1 MKILVIG
8 ASGRV
13 GTDLV
18 KQLLADNH
26 EVIGTTRQ
34 DEKLF
39 NDDNYIQLDLDITAK
54 KEAIQHQIEQDI
66 DAVYFVAGSGGK
78 DVLEVD
84 LHGAVKTMQAV
95 EDKGIKRYIM
105 LSTVFSLD
113 TSKWDSPGIADLKEY
128 YICKHYADQ
137 WLVNNSSLDYT
148 IVQAGALKEL
158 AATGKITIN
167 DDNAGENSIED
178 VATTLAAVLDADNTT
193 KKVLACTTV
202 KPQLM
207 KRLHSYSKF
216 HATI

>member
-26 EVIGTTRQ
+26 QVIGTTRQ
-34 DEKLF
+34 EEKLF
-39 NDDNYIQLDLDITAK
+39 TDHNYSQLDLDITAE
-54 KEAIQHQIEQDI
+54 KETIQKQIDRDI

-84 LHGAVKTMQAV
+84 LHGAVKTMQAA

-113 TSKWDSPGIADLKEY
+113 TSKWDNAGIADLKEY

-137 WLVNNSSLDYT
+137 WLINNSSLDYT
-148 IVQAGALKEL
+148 IVQAGALKERE
-158 AATGKITIN
+158 ATGTITVN
-167 DDNAGENSIED
+167 DDNAGENSIAD
-178 VATTLAAVLDADNTT
+178 VATTLAAVLNANNTI
-193 KKVLACTTV
+193 KKVFSMHNCETAIDEAIA
-202 KPQLM
+202 QL
-207 KRLHSYSKF
+207 
-216 HATI
+216 

>member
-148 IVQAGALKEL
+148 IVQAGALKER

-178 VATTLAAVLDADNTT
+178 VAKTLAAVLNADNTI
-193 KKVLACTTV
+193 KKVFSMHNGGTAIKEAIEHL
-202 KPQLM
+202 
-207 KRLHSYSKF
+207 
-216 HATI
+216 

>member
-13 GTDLV
+13 GKNLV
-18 KQLLADNH
+18 KQLLADDH
-26 EVIGTTRQ
+26 QVIGTTRQ
-34 DEKLF
+34 EEKLF
-39 NDDNYIQLDLDITAK
+39 NNDNYSQLDLDITAE
-54 KEAIQHQIEQDI
+54 KEAIQQQIEQDI

-113 TSKWDSPGIADLKEY
+113 TSKWDTPGIADLKAY

-148 IVQAGALKEL
+148 IVQAGALKER

-178 VATTLAAVLDADNTT
+178 VATTLAAVLNANNTT
-193 KKVLACTTV
+193 KKVFSMHNGEIAINAAIA
-202 KPQLM
+202 QL
-207 KRLHSYSKF
+207 
-216 HATI
+216 

>member
-18 KQLLADNH
+18 KQLLTDNH
-26 EVIGTTRQ
+26 QVIGTTRQ
-34 DEKLF
+34 EEKLF
-39 NDDNYIQLDLDITAK
+39 NDDNYSQLDLDITAEK
-54 KEAIQHQIEQDI
+54 DAIQKQIEQDI

-84 LHGAVKTMQAV
+84 LHGAVKTIQAV

-148 IVQAGALKEL
+148 IVQAGALKER

-178 VATTLAAVLDADNTT
+178 VATTLAAVLNADNTT
-193 KKVLACTTV
+193 KKVFSMHNGEIAIEEALA
-202 KPQLM
+202 KL
-207 KRLHSYSKF
+207 
-216 HATI
+216 

>member
-1 MKILVIG
+1 MMKILVIG

-18 KQLLADNH
+18 KQLLSDNH
-26 EVIGTTRQ
+26 QVIGTTRQ

-39 NDDNYIQLDLDITAK
+39 SDDNYSQLDLDITAEK
-54 KEAIQHQIEQDI
+54 DAIQKQIEQDI
-66 DAVYFVAGSGGK
+66 DVVYFVAGSGGK

-84 LHGAVKTMQAV
+84 LHGAVKTMQAT

-113 TSKWDSPGIADLKEY
+113 TSKWDNPGIADLKEY

-137 WLVNNSSLDYT
+137 WLVNDSTLDYT
-148 IVQAGALKEL
+148 IVQAGALKERT
-158 AATGKITIN
+158 ATGKITIN

-193 KKVLACTTV
+193 KKVFSMHNGETV
-202 KPQLM
+202 INEAIAQL
-207 KRLHSYSKF
+207 
-216 HATI
+216 

>member
-18 KQLLADNH
+18 EQLLADDH
-26 EVIGTTRQ
+26 QVIGTTRQ
-34 DEKLF
+34 DKKLF
-39 NDDNYIQLDLDITAK
+39 DNDNYRQLDLDITAEK
-54 KEAIQHQIEQDI
+54 DAIAEQIEQDI

-113 TSKWDSPGIADLKEY
+113 TNKWDTPGIADLKEY

-137 WLVNNSSLDYT
+137 WLVNDSTLDYT
-148 IVQAGALKEL
+148 IVQAGALKER
-158 AATGKITIN
+158 AGTGKITIN
-167 DDNAGENSIED
+167 DDNAGENAIAD
-178 VATTLAAVLDADNTT
+178 VAATLTAVLSANNTI
-193 KKVLACTTV
+193 KKVFS
-202 KPQLM
+202 
-207 KRLHSYSKF
+207 LHNGETAINAAI
-216 HATI
+216 ATL

>member
-26 EVIGTTRQ
+26 QVIGTTRQ
-34 DEKLF
+34 EEKLF
-39 NDDNYIQLDLDITAK
+39 SDDNYSQLDLDITAEK
-54 KEAIQHQIEQDI
+54 DAIQSQIDKDI

-84 LHGAVKTMQAV
+84 LHGAVKTMKAT

-113 TSKWDSPGIADLKEY
+113 TSKWNQPGIADLKEY

-137 WLVNNSSLDYT
+137 WLVNNSNLDYT
-148 IVQAGALKEL
+148 IVQAGALKER

-167 DDNAGENSIED
+167 DDNAGENSIAD
-178 VATTLAAVLDADNTT
+178 VATTLAAVLNADNTN
-193 KKVLACTTV
+193 KKVFSMHNGETAIDTALA
-202 KPQLM
+202 KL
-207 KRLHSYSKF
+207 
-216 HATI
+216 

>member
-26 EVIGTTRQ
+26 QVIGTTRQ
-34 DEKLF
+34 EEKLF
-39 NDDNYIQLDLDITAK
+39 DDDNYSQLDLDITAEK
-54 KEAIQHQIEQDI
+54 DAIQSQIDKDI
-66 DAVYFVAGSGGK
+66 EAVYFVAGSGGK

-84 LHGAVKTMQAV
+84 LHGAVKTMQAT

-113 TSKWDSPGIADLKEY
+113 TSKWNQPGIADLKEY

-137 WLVNNSSLDYT
+137 WLVNNSNLDYT
-148 IVQAGALKEL
+148 IVQAGALKER

-167 DDNAGENSIED
+167 DDNAGENSIAD
-178 VATTLAAVLDADNTT
+178 VATTLAAVLNADNTN
-193 KKVLACTTV
+193 KKVFSMHNGETAIDAALA
-202 KPQLM
+202 KL
-207 KRLHSYSKF
+207 
-216 HATI
+216 

>member
-26 EVIGTTRQ
+26 QVTGTTRQ
-34 DEKLF
+34 EEKLF
-39 NDDNYIQLDLDITAK
+39 NDDNYSQLDLDITAEK
-54 KEAIQHQIEQDI
+54 DAIQKQIEQDI

-84 LHGAVKTMQAV
+84 LHGAVKTMQATQ
-95 EDKGIKRYIM
+95 DKGIKRYIM

-113 TSKWDSPGIADLKEY
+113 TSKWDNPGIADLKEY

-137 WLVNNSSLDYT
+137 WLVNNSDLDYT
-148 IVQAGALKEL
+148 IVQAGALKERE
-158 AATGKITIN
+158 ATGKITIN

-178 VATTLAAVLDADNTT
+178 VATTLAAVLNASNTT
-193 KKVLACTTV
+193 KKVFSMHNGETAITDAIAEL
-202 KPQLM
+202 
-207 KRLHSYSKF
+207 
-216 HATI
+216 

>member
-18 KQLLADNH
+18 KKLLADDH
-26 EVIGTTRQ
+26 QVIGTTRQ
-34 DEKLF
+34 KEKLF
-39 NDDNYIQLDLDITAK
+39 NDNNYSQLDLDITAEK
-54 KEAIQHQIEQDI
+54 DAIQKQIEQDI
-66 DAVYFVAGSGGK
+66 DVVYFVAGSGGK

-113 TSKWDSPGIADLKEY
+113 TSKWDNPSIADLKEY

-137 WLVNNSSLDYT
+137 WLVKNSTLDYT
-148 IVQAGALKEL
+148 IVQAGALKER
-158 AATGKITIN
+158 AATGKIIIN

-178 VATTLAAVLDADNTT
+178 VATTLAAVLNADNTM
-193 KKVLACTTV
+193 KKVFSMHNGETTIDEAIA
-202 KPQLM
+202 QL
-207 KRLHSYSKF
+207 
-216 HATI
+216 